1 MGRGI
6 IGLVQLA
13 ATVAFA
19 APVALF
25 GLLKLSE
32 GDTVIGGA
40 LLAVAAGMIA
50 VEEYL
55 VTPKDVPG
63 MVAEEAVDRV
73 VKDTDADE
81 E

>member
-1 MGRGI
+1 
-6 IGLVQLA
+6 
-13 ATVAFA
+13 
-19 APVALF
+19 
-25 GLLKLSE
+25 
-32 GDTVIGGA
+32 
-40 LLAVAAGMIA
+40 MIA